1 MGGKKQGDREG
12 KKGIRK
18 TGREEEL
25 KIQKFRKKSTKQEK
39 LRKKFVKI
47 ETPANEMKHK
57 KSRKYN

>member
-25 KIQKFRKKSTKQEK
+25 KIQKIQKEKYKTREAKK
-39 LRKKFVKI
+39 KI
-47 ETPANEMKHK
+47 CKDRN
-57 KSRKYN
+57 SC